1 MGKNP
6 NFQIHPSDRF
16 LLGGSTFVDNKF
28 NKTLNLKTLK
38 PNPEPLKV
46 EFGNT
51 ATMAVYGLR
60 SPINCVN
67 TLARPEVL
75 KHNLR
80 SRPRIYIRAKD
91 MALILGQSI
100 SNEQSVTLI
109 GSQ

>member
-1 MGKNP
+1 MSLGGWAFEKRNDLKFTEYIVQYIYSEKMGKNP

-60 SPINCVN
+60 SPINSVN
-67 TLARPEVL
+67 VLVRPEVL
-75 KHNLR
+75 KHV
-80 SRPRIYIRAKD
+80 SR
-91 MALILGQSI
+91 
-100 SNEQSVTLI
+100 
-109 GSQ
+109 